1 MRAKGSHRVVL
12 NSAVLKQTP
21 LGGDVKGSKPEGGNI
36 LFWGQLEDIETPVMM
51 QLKVKLAALLLYML
65 FSIC

>member
-21 LGGDVKGSKPEGGNI
+21 LGGDVKGSRPDGGNI
-36 LFWGQLEDIETPVMM
+36 LFWGQLEDVDQPVMM
-51 QLKVKLAALLLYML
+51 QLKVCLIVFTNYP
-65 FSIC
+65 IH